1 MHLQVLFEGGLVG
14 VGLPTLVA
22 EEHLLFGVDQF
33 VSLEV
38 TRPAEALAAVGAAVF
53 LLSCVSS

>member
-1 MHLQVLFEGGLVG
+1 MHLQVLFKRGLVS
-14 VGLPTLVA
+14 VGLPTLIA
-22 EEHLLFGVDQF
+22 EEHLLFSVDQF

-38 TRPAEALAAVGAAVF
+38 TRPAEALAAIGAAVF